1 MSSELKRPL
10 SVIFLDIDGVLMN
23 WHPLDQVRARI
34 ERKAF
39 ELFGGGYYTD
49 LQWKTAGS
57 YCFVE
62 SAVENL
68 VNLIEEVK
76 KETAIAIVLTSTWRL
91 DRTVDEITNQMFSS
105 RPFSRLIIDKI
116 ADDDAL
122 RKKRG
127 EEELSP
133 IALAKYGFALEN
145 RGAQIDYWLRENYLK
160 LNIKNFVII
169 DDMDDGLS
177 ARFNRNFVKIRE
189 FLSPAEVQNIRDVLL
204 KS

>member
-23 WHPLDQVRARI
+23 WQPLDHVRARI

-39 ELFGGGYYTD
+39 ELFGAGYYTD

-68 VNLIEEVK
+68 VMLIEEVK
-76 KETAIAIVLTSTWRL
+76 KETEVAIVLTSTWRL

-105 RPFSRLIIDKI
+105 RPFSHFIIDKI

-133 IALAKYGFALEN
+133 IALAKYGFSLEN
-145 RGAQIDYWLRENYLK
+145 RGSQIDYWLRENQLK
-160 LNIKNFVII
+160 LNIKNFV
-169 DDMDDGLS
+169 
-177 ARFNRNFVKIRE
+177 
-189 FLSPAEVQNIRDVLL
+189 
-204 KS
+204 